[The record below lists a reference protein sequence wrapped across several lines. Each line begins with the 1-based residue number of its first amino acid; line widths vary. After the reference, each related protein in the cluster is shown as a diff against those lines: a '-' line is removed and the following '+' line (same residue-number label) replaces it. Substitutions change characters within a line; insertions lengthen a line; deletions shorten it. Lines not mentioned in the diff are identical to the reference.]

1 MGQLKEVRTAAETME
16 KGRESLLSIGRVEGR
31 PSGLL
36 EPNKCGRKKS
46 VRTESVSRFRSCNN
60 SSLRDVLGST
70 GARGER
76 EKRGFGG
83 IRSRKGGGRL
93 LEEFRLFSMT

>member
-1 MGQLKEVRTAAETME
+1 MGQLKEVRTVAETME

-46 VRTESVSRFRSCNN
+46 TLRERESPSEVATTRESV
-60 SSLRDVLGST
+60 LGFT
-70 GARGER
+70 EARG
-76 EKRGFGG
+76 GG
-83 IRSRKGGGRL
+83 EAL
-93 LEEFRLFSMT
+93 AA

>member
-36 EPNKCGRKKS
+36 GPNKCGRKK
-46 VRTESVSRFRSCNN
+46 VYTERERVAFRSCNN
-60 SSLRDVLGST
+60 SR
-70 GARGER
+70 ER
-76 EKRGFGG
+76 SW
-83 IRSRKGGGRL
+83 IH
-93 LEEFRLFSMT
+93 

>member
-46 VRTESVSRFRSCNN
+46 TLRESRLQKLQQLERAFLD
-60 SSLRDVLGST
+60 SLR
-70 GARGER
+70 R
-76 EKRGFGG
+76 E
-83 IRSRKGGGRL
+83 
-93 LEEFRLFSMT
+93 EEEEALAA